1 MRKWKRKNLYCQQKQ
16 RYYAK
21 LEKEKFILD
30 SENRS
35 EKIIIEK
42 IIIEKYKK
50 LNKYSSTSNLTDQ
63 THISSFL
70 KDF

>member
-1 MRKWKRKNLYCQQKQ
+1 M
-16 RYYAK
+16 
-21 LEKEKFILD
+21 EKGKFILAEKTEILCESGKEIFRLD
-30 SENRS
+30 IENRS
-35 EKIIIEK
+35 GK

-50 LNKYSSTSNLTDQ
+50 LNKYYRTSNLTDQ